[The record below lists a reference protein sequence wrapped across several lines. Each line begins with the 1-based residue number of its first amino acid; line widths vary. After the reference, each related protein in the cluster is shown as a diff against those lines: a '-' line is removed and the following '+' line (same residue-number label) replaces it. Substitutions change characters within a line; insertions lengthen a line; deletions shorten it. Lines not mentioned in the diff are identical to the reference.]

1 MLTTRIPTSGLR
13 SRARAGGRIIVSR
26 AAAGSK
32 AVARF
37 AITFRTARLRTG
49 LLVGLI
55 AGLAAGCS
63 VADSMS
69 GEPGV
74 DVSLVTPGATRATV
88 ESKLGSPVR
97 SWVSEHGVGY
107 SLYQFDIGVPPNAWT
122 TAANVVM
129 DIATVGFWEVAWE
142 TEEHLKQSD
151 RKSGRVVVSF
161 DEKGVVLGLFDEFD
175 VLPDDGRSDQRPEVF
190 WY

>member
-1 MLTTRIPTSGLR
+1 
-13 SRARAGGRIIVSR
+13 VSR

-55 AGLAAGCS
+55 AGLAGCS

-74 DVSLVTPGATRATV
+74 DVSLVTPGATHATV

-129 DIATVGFWEVAWE
+129 DIATAGFWEVAWE

-151 RKSGRVVVSF
+151 RKSGRVLVSF

-175 VLPDDGRSDQRPEVF
+175 VLPADGRSDQRPEVF